1 MLVRILESGFER
13 ANGEEF
19 VSIDGA
25 SKISRA
31 ALVRAVQGG
40 DWRTAKAFGVK
51 WAERKPIPE
60 GKMAVPGTERFEL
73 ISGKVWLVSDLVDLP
88 VERRMLP
95 KWLVADRLTDAQ
107 LEAAFAIMSV
117 RQQQR
122 WWAQEF
128 PNIYADDPEMLAV
141 LDAVGADPAVVL
153 AEGDA

>member
-1 MLVRILESGFER
+1 MLVRILEAGFER
-13 ANGEEF
+13 ANDDEF
-19 VSIDGA
+19 ISLDGA
-25 SKISRA
+25 SKISRT

-40 DWRTAKAFGVK
+40 DWRTAQAFGVK

-60 GKMAVPGTERFEL
+60 GKMALPGTERFEL
-73 ISGKVWLVSDLVDLP
+73 ISGKVWLVCDHADLP

-95 KWLVADRLTDAQ
+95 KWLVADRLTDTQ

-128 PNIYADDPEMLAV
+128 PNIYADDPDMLSV
-141 LDAVGADPAVVL
+141 LAAIGADPSVVL